1 MGDNAAKG
9 ADQLKKAEKK
19 LASWQIFGNKYED
32 AAELLEKAA
41 TNFKLAKLWDE
52 AGGAFL
58 KLAECHEQLEA
69 KHDAASALTDAAN
82 SFKKTQPARAVQ
94 CLQRSVDAFVELGR
108 LSLAAK
114 HNKDMAELLEAE
126 GDVQR
131 AMFHFE
137 QAAELY
143 DGEEQTSTANTC
155 KLKVAALAA
164 QADLYVKAVEIFEAV
179 ALASLSNNLLKYSV
193 KSYLLNAG
201 LCQLCRN
208 DPVAL
213 SNALDRY
220 QEMDPTFIDTRE
232 CKFLQELAAATE
244 EGDATAFTNVV
255 AEFDAM
261 SKLDAWKTRVL
272 LTAKR
277 LVTARENGGED
288 LC

>member
-1 MGDNAAKG
+1 V
-9 ADQLKKAEKK
+9 
-19 LASWQIFGNKYED
+19 Y
-32 AAELLEKAA
+32 
-41 TNFKLAKLWDE
+41 
-52 AGGAFL
+52 
-58 KLAECHEQLEA
+58 
-69 KHDAASALTDAAN
+69 
-82 SFKKTQPARAVQ
+82 
-94 CLQRSVDAFVELGR
+94 
-108 LSLAAK
+108 
-114 HNKDMAELLEAE
+114 
-126 GDVQR
+126 
-131 AMFHFE
+131 
-137 QAAELY
+137 
-143 DGEEQTSTANTC
+143 
-155 KLKVAALAA
+155 

-232 CKFLQELAAATE
+232 CKFLQVRDAYTTGDAVDTSEDRGRACGPTGCTGKQRDSQYTNNSSFSPGYARVSGRANTRCWVLRGTGVLWETISCRKAAPLTHPLAHSQELAAATE

>member
-1 MGDNAAKG
+1 
-9 ADQLKKAEKK
+9 
-19 LASWQIFGNKYED
+19 
-32 AAELLEKAA
+32 
-41 TNFKLAKLWDE
+41 
-52 AGGAFL
+52 
-58 KLAECHEQLEA
+58 
-69 KHDAASALTDAAN
+69 
-82 SFKKTQPARAVQ
+82 
-94 CLQRSVDAFVELGR
+94 
-108 LSLAAK
+108 
-114 HNKDMAELLEAE
+114 
-126 GDVQR
+126 
-131 AMFHFE
+131 
-137 QAAELY
+137 
-143 DGEEQTSTANTC
+143 
-155 KLKVAALAA
+155 
-164 QADLYVKAVEIFEAV
+164 VEIFEAV

-232 CKFLQELAAATE
+232 CKLLQVRDAPRHVYTTGDAVDTSEDRGGVLWAYWLQWKALGRATRNTPITRASSPGYAQVSGRANTRCWVLRGTGVLWETISCRKAAPLTHPLAHSQELAAATE